1 LEIAATGLIKSWQ
14 TLETSS
20 EPKSASLAGACDFTC
35 ASGIGEGTGDKYS
48 EARRCINLNQQMPLK
63 IDLSEMGTRRKM
75 PKQQTLASELEPGQ
89 YVMLEGADDWGLGQ
103 IQSVTGDRA
112 TVNFENMGKRLINL
126 KHATLKVVDPAEAAR
141 TCPP

>member
-1 LEIAATGLIKSWQ
+1 
-14 TLETSS
+14 
-20 EPKSASLAGACDFTC
+20 
-35 ASGIGEGTGDKYS
+35 
-48 EARRCINLNQQMPLK
+48 MPLK